1 MRLRPLAL
9 ATTLALA
16 GALPAAAQTV
26 EREHRFVFDTTEIVA
41 QAKAGAEAARAGAE
55 AARAS
60 AEHWRHFA
68 DEMRASMSTMFSERL
83 DSAKVV
89 KGAPYSADVI
99 TESNQSLADGNVIS
113 KKTSGR
119 VFRDGEGRTRQE
131 TVVNG
136 EAKSIRLSDPVAGTS
151 TMLLPGSHKVIA
163 MPRVVFRQSPSG
175 KEGRHEL
182 QVLRFNDREIRI
194 ENGKVS
200 LDGKE
205 VPGKIEFEAGAKS
218 VRIEGGKV
226 FVDGKEFTPG
236 SGGKRVERRVVT
248 DEGDGKRRE
257 EVTVQVVSAGEGAPA
272 NFEWNF
278 APVPPMP
285 PAPPVPPLPPGAKG
299 ERVLSKYRATT
310 TSNLG
315 TKEFDGVKAE
325 GKGTSYTIPAGEIGN
340 RNPIIVSTET
350 WYSPELQV
358 TVFSRTVDPRQGET
372 IYKLANIRRAEPA
385 ADLFKVPEGYSAKG
399 KREKG

>member
-1 MRLRPLAL
+1 MRLRPLAF
-9 ATTLALA
+9 AIPLALA
-16 GALPAAAQTV
+16 CVPPAAAQGV

-41 QAKAGAEAARAGAE
+41 QAKAGAEAARA
-55 AARAS
+55 S
-60 AEHWRHFA
+60 AEHMRHFA
-68 DEMRASMSTMFSERL
+68 DELRASMATMFSDRL

-99 TESNQSLADGNVIS
+99 TESNQTLGDGNVIS

-119 VFRDGEGRTRQE
+119 VYRDAEGRTRQE
-131 TVVNG
+131 TVVGG
-136 EAKSIRLSDPVAGTS
+136 EAKSIRLSDPVAGKS
-151 TMLLPGSHKVIA
+151 TMLLPGSQKVIA
-163 MPRVVFRQSPSG
+163 MPRVAFTHAPAG
-175 KEGRHEL
+175 KESRHEL
-182 QVLRFNDREIRI
+182 QVFRFNDREVRV

-205 VPGKIEFEAGAKS
+205 VPGRIEFEAGSKS
-218 VRIEGGKV
+218 IRIESGKV
-226 FVDGKEFTPG
+226 YVDGKEFTPG
-236 SGGKRVERRVVT
+236 HGGKRVEKRTVV
-248 DEGDGKRRE
+248 DAGDGTRRE
-257 EVTVQVVSAGEGAPA
+257 EVTVQVVSAGEGAPV

-278 APVPPMP
+278 APPP
-285 PAPPVPPLPPGAKG
+285 PAPPVPPVPPLPPGAKG
-299 ERVLSKYRATT
+299 ERVMSKYRATT

-340 RNPIIVSTET
+340 KNPIIVSSET

-358 TVFSRTVDPRQGET
+358 TVFSRTVDPRHGET
-372 IYKLANIRRAEPA
+372 IYKLANIRRADPP
-385 ADLFKVPEGYSAKG
+385 ADLFKVPEGYSSRG